1 MYLVSKVGF
10 CLMVFSATRFLLL
23 SSVLL
28 YLSFALIIWIFWRV
42 SFIRF
47 MGLLD
52 LISLS
57 KITYL
62 KLFTLIWGPRFNGYL
77 QCQKWVFG
85 ISYFR
90 TCTLT
95 SSFAIFNVFPHSN
108 QVKHSP
114 AFLSLSFSLILGKG
128 IQNICNRNL
137 HEI

>member
-1 MYLVSKVGF
+1 MYLVSKLGF
-10 CLMVFSATRFLLL
+10 CLMVFPATRFLLL

-28 YLSFALIIWIFWRV
+28 YLSFVLIIWIFWRV

-62 KLFTLIWGPRFNGYL
+62 KLFTIIWGPRFNGYL
-77 QCQKWVFG
+77 QCQKWVLG
-85 ISYFR
+85 ISHFR

-95 SSFAIFNVFPHSN
+95 SSFAIFMSFHIQTRLNILLP
-108 QVKHSP
+108 
-114 AFLSLSFSLILGKG
+114 LSLSFSLILGKG